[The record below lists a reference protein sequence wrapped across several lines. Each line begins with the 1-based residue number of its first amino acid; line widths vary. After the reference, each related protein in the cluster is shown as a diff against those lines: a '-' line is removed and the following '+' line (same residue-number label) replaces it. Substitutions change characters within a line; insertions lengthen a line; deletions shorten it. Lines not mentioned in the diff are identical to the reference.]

1 MALKATVSGRVMD
14 IYEKKYTAKDGTEKS
29 VIVAD
34 VYVGRQV
41 FPVSKVP
48 LSLYTVN
55 EMATIPVRIYN
66 NQYGISL
73 MFDDEAM
80 I

>member
-14 IYEKKYTAKDGTEKS
+14 IYEKKYTAKDGTQRS
-29 VIVAD
+29 AITAV
-34 VYVGRQV
+34 VYIGRQTFEV
-41 FPVSKVP
+41 AKVP